1 MGKYVNAKA
10 NELFTHSAGFFCFFK
25 KKREREMSKEWK
37 LLNIGTDYRGG
48 CEISSGD
55 H

>member
-25 KKREREMSKEWK
+25 KKKRER
-37 LLNIGTDYRGG
+37 NV
-48 CEISSGD
+48 
-55 H
+55 

>member
-1 MGKYVNAKA
+1 MQKQMNYSHTLQVSFVS
-10 NELFTHSAGFFCFFK
+10 LK